1 MTGDEQQERVY
12 GAATEFLERH
22 RALARSVSPEQR
34 AREIR
39 ELVSAHDR
47 WRRSC
52 CLNLTPAE
60 NTLSRQASALLDS
73 DLATRVTEG
82 LPGAKEYP
90 AGLQNQYIDPIEA
103 TLISEAAALFDVSYV
118 EWRPVSTT
126 MANAV
131 VFFALAQSGER
142 LLVQSR
148 EAGGNY
154 SYQQGAIP
162 GLAGLQVHP
171 IPARGDLFDLD
182 VSACRTLAHEL
193 RPSMIVIGGSYAL
206 FPSPVAELA
215 GIAREVGAL
224 LIVDMAHTAL
234 FAATGHWPNPLDQ
247 GADVITL
254 STHKVM
260 GGPVGGMILTRDP
273 AIARRIVGL
282 TFPAFMQTRD
292 QNKYAAAA
300 HAMCEMRAFGRDY
313 ARAMLDNSAA
323 LGAALA
329 SHGFKPLHDA
339 RGYSMSHLLVVDLA
353 PLDARDVC
361 QRWQAAN
368 ILLSAEHLAR
378 DVPGNPTGVR
388 LTVQEVT
395 RRGMDMEAMKQIAR
409 WMAAIA
415 IDRVD
420 PQALAPEIARFVA
433 AHPRLSYSFDE

>member
-1 MTGDEQQERVY
+1 MTDSERHESVY
-12 GAATEFLERH
+12 GAASGFIEHH
-22 RALARSVSPEQR
+22 RARVVSAERR

-39 ELVSAHDR
+39 ELVTAHDR

-60 NTLSRQASALLDS
+60 NTLSRRASALLDS

-82 LPGAKEYP
+82 LPGDKEYP
-90 AGLQNQYIDPIEA
+90 AGIQNQYIDAIEA
-103 TLISEAAALFDVSYV
+103 TLIAEVAALFDAPFV

-131 VFFALAQSGER
+131 VFFALAERGER

-182 VSACRTLAHEL
+182 VSACRSLAHEL
-193 RPSMIVIGGSYAL
+193 RPRLIVIGGSYAL

-215 GIAREVGAL
+215 EIAHEIGAL
-224 LIVDMAHTAL
+224 LVVDMAHTAL

-260 GGPVGGMILTRDP
+260 GGPVGGMVLTRDP

-300 HAMCEMRAFGRDY
+300 HAMCEMRAFGQQY
-313 ARAMLDNSAA
+313 AQAMLDNSMA
-323 LGAALA
+323 LGTALQA
-329 SHGFKPLHDA
+329 CGFKPLHDA
-339 RGYSMSHLLVVDLA
+339 RGYSMSHLLVVDLK
-353 PLDARDVC
+353 PFDARDVC
-361 QRWQAAN
+361 RRWQAAN

-378 DVPGNPTGVR
+378 DVPGHPTGVR

-395 RRGMDMEAMKQIAR
+395 RRGMGVEAMKQIAR

-415 IDRVD
+415 IDRVE
-420 PQALAPEIARFVA
+420 PQALAAEIERFVA
-433 AHPRLSYSFDE
+433 AHSRLHYSFDE

>member
-1 MTGDEQQERVY
+1 MTKGEPQQSVY
-12 GAATEFLERH
+12 GAATEFIEQH
-22 RALARSVSPEQR
+22 RTRARVTSPEER
-34 AREIR
+34 ARTVR
-39 ELVSAHDR
+39 ELVVAHDR

-60 NTLSRQASALLDS
+60 NTLSSRSAALLDS

-82 LPGAKEYP
+82 LPGDKEYP
-90 AGLQNQYIDPIEA
+90 AGAQNRYIDEIEA
-103 TLISEAAALFDVSYV
+103 TLISEAAALFDVPFV

-131 VFFALAQSGER
+131 TFFALAQRGER

-154 SYQQGAIP
+154 SYQQAAVP
-162 GLAGLQVHP
+162 ALAGLQVHS
-171 IPARGDLFDLD
+171 IPALGDLFDLD
-182 VSACRTLAHEL
+182 VSACRRLAREL
-193 RPSMIVIGGSYAL
+193 RPKLIVIGGSYAL
-206 FPSPVAELA
+206 FPSPVADIA
-215 GIAREVGAL
+215 AIAREVGAFVV
-224 LIVDMAHTAL
+224 VDMAHTAL

-247 GADVITL
+247 GADVVTL

-273 AIARRIVGL
+273 NIARRIVGL

-313 ARAMLDNSAA
+313 AEAMLTNSAA
-323 LGAALA
+323 LA
-329 SHGFKPLHDA
+329 SELKARGFAPLCDS

-353 PLDARDVC
+353 PLDARTVC
-361 QRWQAAN
+361 HRWQAAN

-395 RRGMDMEAMKQIAR
+395 RRGMDARAMRQIAE
-409 WMAAIA
+409 WMTALAIGGA
-415 IDRVD
+415 D
-420 PQALAPEIARFVA
+420 PQALALEIAQFVA
-433 AHPRLSYSFDE
+433 LYPRLEYSFDE